1 MGEKAPTLKLVVGV
15 LGLAF
20 VIAPVALAQ
29 ERIDKSPF
37 EQGRQLYQENCAL
50 CHHDSGTGDPP
61 RFPALS
67 GNDRLGDP
75 VRLVRSIRQG
85 RRDMPSFPGLT
96 AEEITSLANYVRSR
110 WANDFSG
117 LTTEEVSAAPPG
129 LQETGPM
136 ASVWDGVFTE
146 AQATRGQAAYSGAC
160 GNCHGS
166 RLNGAPDDPDMRSSP
181 PVARARFLR
190 VWDGRALG
198 TLLAYTRATMPEEN
212 PNSLTQ
218 QEYVD
223 VIAYQLSVSGM
234 PVGED
239 ELPIDP
245 YDLARIVIQ
254 PQP

>member
-1 MGEKAPTLKLVVGV
+1 MPISGPESGRRHTMGEKAPILTLVVGV

-20 VIAPVALAQ
+20 LFAPVGVAQ
-29 ERIDKSPF
+29 QRIDTS
-37 EQGRQLYQENCAL
+37 
-50 CHHDSGTGDPP
+50 DGDPP

-75 VRLVRSIRQG
+75 VRL
-85 RRDMPSFPGLT
+85 
-96 AEEITSLANYVRSR
+96 
-110 WANDFSG
+110 
-117 LTTEEVSAAPPG
+117 
-129 LQETGPM
+129 QESSPM
-136 ASVWDGVFTE
+136 TSVWDGVFTE

-160 GNCHGS
+160 GSCHGS

-190 VWDGRALG
+190 LWDGRSLG

-223 VIAYQLSVSGM
+223 VIAYQLSVTGM
-234 PVGED
+234 PVGEN
-239 ELPIDP
+239 ELAIDP
-245 YDLARIVIQ
+245 YGLARIVIQ